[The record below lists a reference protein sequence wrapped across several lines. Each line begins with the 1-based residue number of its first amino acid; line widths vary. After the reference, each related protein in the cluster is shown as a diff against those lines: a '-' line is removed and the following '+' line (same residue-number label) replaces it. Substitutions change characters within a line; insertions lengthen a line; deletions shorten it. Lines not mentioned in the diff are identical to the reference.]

1 MILYSAGW
9 LFYCCFGV
17 ALVSLLLLFFFLV
30 GVTCDVLHTS
40 ELNSEHGKRSRHAV
54 GTARRQTNMVT
65 LKWDGCRDGSLHDD

>member
-17 ALVSLLLLFFFLV
+17 VLVSLFFCLA
-30 GVTCDVLHTS
+30 GVTCDVLRTS
-40 ELNSEHGKRSRHAV
+40 EFNSEHGKRSRHAA
-54 GTARRQTNMVT
+54 GTARRQTNIVT